1 LPGSIKVRSLVGP
14 VVGAAILSINNRSS
28 FRSPRP
34 SHAGHSTGVGGVHDR
49 HGAGRRGGGTLAL
62 RALLVERQ
70 ISTPDRQIRLG
81 GIEGALSS
89 DVRISS
95 ITVSDRE
102 GEWLRIEDVHLVW
115 SRTSLLRRRLEIELL
130 EAGSITVAR
139 PPLPAEGPSEP
150 FEERTIELPEFP
162 VTLNIETVRV
172 PRVGRTSLLSYC
184 SASCSSAGSTPL
196 AIM

>member
-1 LPGSIKVRSLVGP
+1 MKNRTVLALLALPIL
-14 VVGAAILSINNRSS
+14 AIL
-28 FRSPRP
+28 
-34 SHAGHSTGVGGVHDR
+34 
-49 HGAGRRGGGTLAL
+49 LAL
-62 RALLVERQ
+62 GTFTTATAQDGEEEERSRFVRFVERQ

-130 EAGSITVAR
+130 EAGSITVVR
-139 PPLPAEGPSEP
+139 PPLP
-150 FEERTIELPEFP
+150 
-162 VTLNIETVRV
+162 
-172 PRVGRTSLLSYC
+172 
-184 SASCSSAGSTPL
+184 
-196 AIM
+196 